1 MKKIFLILLLLL
13 VLSGELFAQDDYTMS
28 QEEWEAIRDKYSV
41 DAILLFAK
49 MDTLNAKIDS
59 LKAVLDYVNQF
70 DYEEE
75 LYKSIGSSKEEVS
88 SFRSKFEYTESR
100 IKKREGTPQD
110 ARKMYFDEITASK
123 LKCLPEFKDRY
134 YSMSTALTDM
144 FAGINGKKET
154 VTDETTYIVI
164 EGDNLRKI
172 SEKKYGTPDLWKLI
186 WKANRKKVA
195 NADELNENYKKK
207 ISNPELIYSGQKL
220 FIPAKPEK

>member
-1 MKKIFLILLLLL
+1 MKTHVIILIAILI
-13 VLSGELFAQDDYTMS
+13 SCNLFAQDDNTLS
-28 QEEWEAIRDKYSV
+28 QKEWEAIRDKYSV
-41 DAILLFAK
+41 DAILLLAR
-49 MDTLNAKIDS
+49 MDTINTNIDS
-59 LKAVLDYVNQF
+59 LKAVLEYINNF
-70 DYEEE
+70 DYEDE

-88 SFRSKFEYTESR
+88 SFRSKFEYTENR

-110 ARKMYFDEITASK
+110 ARNMYFDEITASK

-134 YSMSTALTDM
+134 FSMSTALTDM
-144 FAGINGKKET
+144 FAGINEKKET

-172 SEKKYGTPDLWKLI
+172 SEKKYGTPGLWRMI

-207 ISNPELIYSGQKL
+207 ISNPELIYPGQKL
-220 FIPAKPEK
+220 FIPAEPDK